1 MRLIMMIMIIVM
13 MIMMMIMMMMLT
25 VIMTIMM
32 RVMMAGA
39 DDSLAPVYK
48 IFSKTELDKDEI
60 SQLFRDIK
68 FTHVK
73 PWLAYPEY
81 TTNDDFSH
89 FQLAPG
95 QADEKYLMFY
105 FFMI

>member
-1 MRLIMMIMIIVM
+1 MRLIMMIMITVM
-13 MIMMMIMMMMLT
+13 MIMMIT

-48 IFSKTELDKDEI
+48 IFSKTELDKDEL